1 MKTAFLFPG
10 QGSQSIGMGTEFFG
24 KFAKAKSIFDSA
36 DSALGLKISD
46 ICFLGPDDVLKST
59 ENAQPAIL
67 TTSIA
72 ILQEVLPFAKPDV
85 VAGHSLGEYSALVAT
100 GVLDFK
106 DAVKIVRKRGEFMKA
121 ASGGTMA
128 AILMLPRE
136 KVDQLCKDASRVGLV
151 APANYN
157 SPGQIVVSGTKEG
170 VEEMCKLT
178 KGAGGKAIPLAV
190 SGPFH
195 STLMTSAQEKLA
207 VELKNVN
214 FNNPTTKIIANVTA
228 DYVKDGNTA
237 RELLV
242 KQVVSSVLWEDT
254 ICRMLKDGIDLFVE
268 VGPGKVLS
276 GLVKKIKKEA
286 RVYNIDNTET
296 LEKFKTE
303 VANVTR

>member
-10 QGSQSIGMGTEFFG
+10 QGSQNIGMGTEFFG
-24 KFAKAKSIFDSA
+24 KFARAKSIYDAA
-36 DSALGLKISD
+36 DAALGIKISD
-46 ICFLGPDDVLKST
+46 ICFFGPDDVLKST
-59 ENAQPAIL
+59 DNAQPAIL

-72 ILQEVLPFAKPDV
+72 ILQEVLPFVKPDV
-85 VAGHSLGEYSALVAT
+85 VAGHSLGEYSALVAA
-100 GVLDFK
+100 GVLDFSE
-106 DAVKIVRKRGEFMKA
+106 AVRIVRKRGEFMKA

-136 KVDQLCKDASRVGLV
+136 KVDQLCKEASRAGLV
-151 APANYN
+151 ATANYN

-207 VELKNVN
+207 VELKNIK
-214 FNNPTTKIIANVTA
+214 FQTPATQFIANVTA

-254 ICRMLKDGIDLFVE
+254 INRMVKDGVELFVE

-276 GLVKKIKKEA
+276 GLVRKIKKDA
-286 RVYNIDNTET
+286 RVFNIENTET
-296 LEKFKTE
+296 LEKFKSE
-303 VANVTR
+303 LAK

>member
-10 QGSQSIGMGTEFFG
+10 QGSQSIGMGMEFFG
-24 KFAKAKSIFDSA
+24 KFSKAKSIYDAA
-36 DSALGLKISD
+36 DAALGSKISD
-46 ICFLGPDDVLKST
+46 ICFMGPDDALKST

-85 VAGHSLGEYSALVAT
+85 VAGHSLGEYSALVAA

-106 DAVKIVRKRGEFMKA
+106 DAVRVVRKRGEFMKA

-136 KVDQLCKDASRVGLV
+136 KVDQLCKEASRVGLA

-170 VEEMCKLT
+170 VEEMCKLA

-195 STLMTSAQEKLA
+195 SALMTSAQEKLGA
-207 VELKNVN
+207 EFTNVK
-214 FNNPTTKIIANVTA
+214 FNNPSTSVIANVTA

-237 RELLV
+237 KKLLV
-242 KQVVSSVLWEDT
+242 EQVVSSVLWEDT
-254 ICRMLKDGIDLFVE
+254 INRMLKDGVELFVE

-276 GLVKKIKKEA
+276 GLVRKIKKEA
-286 RVYNIDNTET
+286 RVYNIENTDT
-296 LEKFKTE
+296 LEKFKAE
-303 VANVTR
+303 IKQ

>member
-72 ILQEVLPFAKPDV
+72 ILQEVLPFAKPD
-85 VAGHSLGEYSALVAT
+85 LVA
-100 GVLDFK
+100 
-106 DAVKIVRKRGEFMKA
+106 A
-121 ASGGTMA
+121 
-128 AILMLPRE
+128 
-136 KVDQLCKDASRVGLV
+136 
-151 APANYN
+151 ANYN

-254 ICRMLKDGIDLFVE
+254 ICRMLKDGVELFVE

-276 GLVKKIKKEA
+276 GLVRKIKKEA

-296 LEKFKTE
+296 LEKFKQE
-303 VANVTR
+303 ASK